1 MKAHAMRRSI
11 WLLNL
16 GLAAA
21 VVAVGAWYVLDVKE
35 AVAKTPRPVKGKA
48 PKQWAEIVRSFN
60 KQIEEARTDVLR
72 APVRTK
78 DVQAAFQIDD
88 HKKRDPV
95 HFIFTGDLPP
105 PYRVDKP
112 VEETKPKLPTGLDAV
127 GKISWLIWGG
137 AESTTVVFAFNDGK
151 KKFFKVG
158 QFVKKA
164 KEDPDRFKLTKAT
177 LPEPDLY
184 KIEYEVWE
192 DGKPLET
199 ETIATIAWDN
209 RKPEPEGGVIRIV
222 PDPAKKAAEDA
233 AKKAAGDA
241 APGEG
246 DSEKPA
252 AEDKP
257 AEVVVVG
264 GKSGLELTPKD
275 LKPEIKVVNTRL
287 REVRFDDNSYKYFK
301 ARDTKKMVESVKTRE
316 VNLPGGKKGVAI
328 IDPGEAPAD
337 IFDFRRGD
345 VVISINGQPTPDRAS
360 IIRVAEAIPESAT
373 RITIV
378 VDRNGRQITFNVDP
392 RDPKTR
398 RKAAQYGRDR

>member
-1 MKAHAMRRSI
+1 MKAQGMRRSI

-21 VVAVGAWYVLDVKE
+21 VVAVGGWYLLDVKE
-35 AVAKTPRPVKGKA
+35 AVAKTPRPVDGKA
-48 PKQWAEIVRSFN
+48 PKKWAEIVRSFN
-60 KQIEEARTDVLR
+60 KQIEEARTDVLQ

-78 DVQAAFQIDD
+78 DVQEAFNIDD
-88 HKKRDPV
+88 FKKRDPE

-112 VEETKPKLPTGLDAV
+112 VAADKPKLPTGLDAI
-127 GKISWLIWGG
+127 GRISWLIWSG
-137 AESTTVVFAFNDGK
+137 AESTTVVFEFNDK
-151 KKFFKVG
+151 TKKFFNIG
-158 QFVKKA
+158 DFVKKT
-164 KEDPDRFKLTKAT
+164 KDEPDRFQLTKAT

-184 KIEYEVWE
+184 KIEYAVFE
-192 DGKPLET
+192 DGKPIESEET
-199 ETIATIAWDN
+199 AAVVWDN
-209 RKPEPEGGVIRIV
+209 RKELPTDGVIRIV
-222 PDPAKKAAEDA
+222 PDPAKQAAADA

-241 APGEG
+241 APGPGPGPGE
-246 DSEKPA
+246 PA
-252 AEDKP
+252 EAQP
-257 AEVVVVG
+257 AEVVVIG
-264 GKSGLELTPKD
+264 GKSGLELEVED

-287 REVRFDDNSYKYFK
+287 REVRFDDNSFKYFK

-316 VNLPGGKKGVAI
+316 VDLPGGKKGVAI
-328 IDPGEAPAD
+328 IDPGEAPAGVFD
-337 IFDFRRGD
+337 IRRGD
-345 VVISINGQPTPDRAS
+345 VVISVNGQPTPDRAS
-360 IIRVAEAIPESAT
+360 IIRVAEAIPETAT